1 MQKVIITGGAGY
13 IGSMLSTKLLDLGYH
28 VTVIDLLKY
37 DKGSLNH
44 LYFYKNF
51 ELLREDVR
59 KKDLIKKLIRKF
71 DFIITLAALVGAP
84 LCQKF
89 KKDAISTNFGTI
101 KTLCKFATKKNKI
114 IYLTTNSGYGI
125 GEKNKFCDENS
136 PLNPI
141 SLYGRTKCDGEDLVR
156 LKVKNY
162 VCFRLATVFG
172 HSYRMRSD
180 LIVNNFVYTA
190 LKKKKL
196 TLFEPHFRRNF
207 IHVRDVANAIIFTMK
222 NFNKLKNNVYNL
234 GLSSANISKIILAK
248 KIKKHY
254 KKLKIQIVKNR
265 KDPDKR
271 DYFVSNKKIEKKGFK
286 ATISLDEGISE
297 LIQVFKNDKNKIIN
311 NY

>member
-1 MQKVIITGGAGY
+1 
-13 IGSMLSTKLLDLGYH
+13 
-28 VTVIDLLKY
+28 
-37 DKGSLNH
+37 
-44 LYFYKNF
+44 
-51 ELLREDVR
+51 
-59 KKDLIKKLIRKF
+59 
-71 DFIITLAALVGAP
+71 
-84 LCQKF
+84 
-89 KKDAISTNFGTI
+89 
-101 KTLCKFATKKNKI
+101 
-114 IYLTTNSGYGI
+114 
-125 GEKNKFCDENS
+125 
-136 PLNPI
+136 
-141 SLYGRTKCDGEDLVR
+141 
-156 LKVKNY
+156 
-162 VCFRLATVFG
+162 
-172 HSYRMRSD
+172 MRSD
-180 LIVNNFVYTA
+180 LLVNNFVYTA

-234 GLSSANISKIILAK
+234 GLSSANISKIMLAK

-254 KKLKIQIVKNR
+254 QKLKIQIVKNR